1 MDGPVARRM
10 RRVRRSVAVAMAIG
24 SLLLPAACFAAGI
37 SVPAG
42 ASMRVGDARL
52 AFAGGDLQ
60 VAGTF
65 ALGAGH
71 LDGLGH
77 VSVSVGGQLALGS
90 GTVSLAGTWENRGA
104 VDAGS
109 ARVAFLDGSTDS
121 AILGETVFANLQ
133 VETAAGRRIRLESGA
148 TQQVTGALVLRGTGA
163 PLRID
168 STVPGATAFLALLAS
183 GSQDIANVAVWD
195 VHATGQWL
203 AAGQENQ
210 GGNTN
215 TTGWFGVAGGTPPPP
230 PIAAPQVIPAT
241 SPWALLALAAAM
253 LLWMRREL
261 RRTTLPRGN

>member
-1 MDGPVARRM
+1 M
-10 RRVRRSVAVAMAIG
+10 RRVRRWVAIAIA
-24 SLLLPAACFAAGI
+24 SLLLPVACIAAGI
-37 SVPAG
+37 NVPAG
-42 ASMRVGDARL
+42 ASMHVGDARL
-52 AFAGGDLQ
+52 GFAGGDLQ
-60 VAGTF
+60 VAGAVTL
-65 ALGAGH
+65 AAGR

-77 VSVSVGGQLALGS
+77 VRVPAGGQLALGG
-90 GTVSLAGTWENRGA
+90 GTVSLAGDWENRGA

-109 ARVAFLDGSTDS
+109 ALVAFLDGSGDS
-121 AILGETVFANLQ
+121 AILGETVFADLQ
-133 VETAAGRRIRLESGA
+133 VETTAGRRIRLESGA
-148 TQQVTGALVLRGTGA
+148 TQQVAGALVLRGAGA

-168 STVPGATAFLALLAS
+168 STTPGATAFLSLLAS

-230 PIAAPQVIPAT
+230 PVPAPQVIPAT
-241 SPWALLALAAAM
+241 SPWALLALAAGM
-253 LLWMRREL
+253 LLWMRRQL